1 MHNSPFYPS
10 YCNRLLRHVYN
21 ITTGHHD
28 DPQQQHPHH
37 HTTSV
42 KPISTIGWGWGP
54 WGEW

>member
-28 DPQQQHPHH
+28 DPQQHPHH